1 MDCRSIIL
9 QVSLLPHIAQI
20 TPDLTSL
27 LAFNRQFYQLIEPP
41 MADVMSRVSVSKIA
55 NSKSYKQSSAG
66 SGFSNKNS
74 FDQDSE
80 LEHNRRFA
88 RASSPSAY
96 RLQNRTPQSNYSS
109 QSGLVLER
117 NKNKNGYHESGS
129 NENESVVKLENYGV
143 SKAEETTV
151 KINGCLKVAEEIRE
165 DASRTLV
172 NLHQQG
178 EQITRTHLTAA
189 SIDYDLSRGEK
200 LLGSLGGLFSKTWKP
215 RKTREIKGPV
225 LTRAESFIRRG
236 NHLEQRQKM
245 GLTPRRSQSNP
256 RRLPS
261 QPSSAFER
269 VQAEKE
275 KQNSA
280 VSELSNILVELK
292 TMAVDMGSEID
303 RQNKALGYMKNDV
316 DELNIRI
323 KVANL
328 RARHLLRG

>member
-1 MDCRSIIL
+1 
-9 QVSLLPHIAQI
+9 
-20 TPDLTSL
+20 
-27 LAFNRQFYQLIEPP
+27 
-41 MADVMSRVSVSKIA
+41 MADVMSRVSVSKIT
-55 NSKSYKQSSAG
+55 NSKLYKQRSAG

-80 LEHNRRFA
+80 LEHTRRSA

-109 QSGLVLER
+109 PSGLVLER
-117 NKNKNGYHESGS
+117 NKNKNG

-143 SKAEETTV
+143 IKAEETTE

-215 RKTREIKGPV
+215 RITREIKGPV

-236 NHLEQRQKM
+236 NHHEQKQKM

-280 VSELSNILVELK
+280 VSELSNVLVELK
-292 TMAVDMGSEID
+292 TLAVDMGSEID